1 MGVGLA
7 GAEEGAGEGLAG
19 AGDGEATTIGLGEA
33 ALGASGLGLSC
44 TGLAW
49 GIGAP
54 AGNGLGDP
62 MVGKGW
68 KKKLPLPGAPGVGE
82 GGWGGLAAMVVGTG
96 LGVTAEVGL
105 GVLGEGEAVDGTG
118 DTGTGLGEASLG
130 VSEGLAAEVGAG
142 FLVLAVVGAGLGNVK
157 GAKLV
162 GVGGWVG
169 LTVVGLNAVN
179 GLDVGGNAEG
189 VGAGVGEG

>member
-1 MGVGLA
+1 
-7 GAEEGAGEGLAG
+7 
-19 AGDGEATTIGLGEA
+19 
-33 ALGASGLGLSC
+33 
-44 TGLAW
+44 
-49 GIGAP
+49 
-54 AGNGLGDP
+54 